1 MRILFLS
8 LILLLSATVSSQNFT
23 GKVLDEKKNPIIGS
37 TVYIRENKQ
46 GLVCNE
52 TGAFQINLPAGNY
65 HCEIRCLGYEPDSLF
80 IRITGAEKVYK
91 EITLR
96 SKYFNLAEIV
106 VDNKEDPAYAIM
118 RKAIEKAPFHLARVK
133 AYTSEAYLKGSG
145 KITDIPKFATVAVS
159 KDNKSEIEMIK
170 DQLFLQESFSEI
182 KFTNPDKYEQNVLAF
197 SSTVPDNLD
206 PKDVIMVVT
215 GSLYNPEFGGFV
227 SPLNPK
233 AFNYYKFR
241 YEGFDEIDGDN
252 INKIKIIPKLKD
264 PQLMSGYLYIA
275 DNTWDIRHAELMT
288 TNIVGSLTYN
298 ISYNDIQSG
307 IFMPIAYTTHFE
319 ISAFGVKGFLDYLSS
334 IKYTSI
340 EIDETLVDSR
350 KITKQKKAKE
360 SLEIK
365 PDDKYKIESD
375 SLALKRDSLYWSD
388 IRVIP
393 LNTEEL
399 KSYEKKDSIQMYV
412 DSLRE
417 NRNNR
422 KFKPSDIIFGGRIG
436 GDSTKVYFK
445 FGGLI
450 SAVPNYSFVDGFWL
464 GQKVELGIKRNE
476 NSLLKITPSAYW
488 TTARK
493 ALIWDVDMSLTYAP
507 LRLGK
512 VSVSAGSRTEDYN
525 NMNGK
530 SPIGNALY
538 SLFFGMNSSRFYEN
552 NFLNISNQIDIANGL
567 NLTLG
572 LTIAERNPLQNHTT
586 FSFWGKPEDAKPNIP
601 TYNESLNEQFTGLNR
616 YSIGLKYTPESYYSI
631 DKGKKRYLKSRF
643 PTFSLAYT
651 QGVSGIMDNSSNFSR
666 LEGSVSQFISLGFFD
681 RLMYDVRGGGFLNTN
696 SFNYIDYKHFNS
708 AYDLLTT
715 KSFISTYALLDFYNY
730 STSKHWA
737 QAFVTY
743 NTNYLLLKRLSFLQG
758 KFFSESLHARFLYTP
773 DKPYH
778 NEWGYSVGI
787 PMVGEVGVFTS
798 FDSFKHVAW
807 GFTVSLGI
815 FQLFGG
821 N

>member
-1 MRILFLS
+1 MRIFFLS

-23 GKVLDEKKNPIIGS
+23 GKVLDEKKNPIVGS

-91 EITLR
+91 EVTLR
-96 SKYFNLAEIV
+96 SKYFNLAEVV

-145 KITDIPKFATVAVS
+145 KVTDIPKIVTAMSS
-159 KDNKSEIEMIK
+159 KEDKAEMEMIK
-170 DQLFLQESFSEI
+170 DRLLLQESFSEI
-182 KFTNPDKYEQNVLAF
+182 KFTNPDKYEQKVLAF
-197 SSTVPDNLD
+197 SSTAPDDFD
-206 PKDVIMVVT
+206 PKNVFGVFT
-215 GSLYNPEFGGFV
+215 SSLYNPKFDNFV
-227 SPLNPK
+227 SPLHPK

-241 YEGFDEIDGDN
+241 YEGFDETNGET

-275 DNTWDIRHAELMT
+275 ENSWDIRHAELTM
-288 TNIVGSLTYN
+288 NMIGSQTYN
-298 ISYNDIQSG
+298 ISYNEVQPEV
-307 IFMPIAYTTHFE
+307 FMPTTYAIRWE
-319 ISAFGVKGFLDYLSS
+319 ISLLGFNGFFDYLSS

-340 EIDETLVDSR
+340 EIDETLVNSG
-350 KITKQKKAKE
+350 KIAKQEKTKTN
-360 SLEIK
+360 LEIK
-365 PDDKYKIESD
+365 PDDKYKVESD
-375 SLALKRDSLYWSD
+375 SLALKRDSLFWND
-388 IRVIP
+388 IRIIP
-393 LNTEEL
+393 LNNEEL
-399 KSYEKKDSIQMYV
+399 KSYERKDSLQMV
-412 DSLRE
+412 ADSLSRE
-417 NRNNR
+417 RNNR
-422 KFKPSDIIFGGRIG
+422 KFKPTDIIFGGRIG

-445 FGGLI
+445 FDGLI
-450 SAVPNYSFVDGFWL
+450 RSVPNYSFVDGFWL
-464 GQKVELGIKRNE
+464 GQSVELGIKRNE

-530 SPIGNALY
+530 NPIGNALY
-538 SLFFGMNSSRFYEN
+538 SLFFGINSSRFYEN
-552 NFLNISNQIDIANGL
+552 NFLNINNQIDIANGL

-616 YSIGLKYTPESYYSI
+616 YSIGLKYTPEYYYSI

-715 KSFISTYALLDFYNY
+715 KSFISTYALLDFYDY

-743 NTNYLLLKRLSFLQG
+743 NTNYLLLKRLPFLQG
-758 KFFSESLHARFLYTP
+758 KFFSESFHARFLYTP

-787 PMVGEVGVFTS
+787 PTVGEVGVFTS